1 MTPVTSKMWSGE
13 YKDANIIFFKI
24 SLIERNNVEQILSP
38 FDGQSSKQ
46 GESSAALSISK
57 ESLVQM
63 AVLNSICSLL
73 RCGVKIIY

>member
-1 MTPVTSKMWSGE
+1 MWPGE

-24 SLIERNNVEQILSP
+24 SLIERNNIEQILSP
-38 FDGQSSKQ
+38 FDGQRSKQ
-46 GESSAALSISK
+46 GKSSAALSISK